1 MSLSHQW
8 SYDTGKCVDASPV
21 IVDSTESGA
30 HVYIGSHSHDFCC
43 VCLSSGERVW
53 NVKLHDRVE
62 SSACVSD
69 DGQWLIVGEWIAG
82 GG

>member
-1 MSLSHQW
+1 MFIL
-8 SYDTGKCVDASPV
+8 
-21 IVDSTESGA
+21 A
-30 HVYIGSHSHDFCC
+30 HTRMTSVVY
-43 VCLSSGERVW
+43 VLSSGERVW

-82 GG
+82 GGY